1 MKQILEIIKPIAVI
15 TFNFPSLSLGLQ
27 DKNTNTIIINQTTL
41 SYTRTINVSTL
52 ELENTPTPVVF
63 VTK

>member
-27 DKNTNTIIINQTTL
+27 DNNTNTIIINQTTL